1 MIRYSRRIKRRK
13 KSASNFMSA
22 TNRVLWTL
30 VPCQNSGLITHLS
43 SIVLNA
49 KAQLHSFG
57 PPEVFASKIIF
68 KFICVDFHV

>member
-30 VPCQNSGLITHLS
+30 LPRQNSGVITHLS
-43 SIVLNA
+43 SIMLNA
-49 KAQLHSFG
+49 KTQLHSFG
-57 PPEVFASKIIF
+57 PPEVLASKIIF